1 MATDFN
7 LTAVLDDVINNPMET
22 TAGITGEL
30 ATEGNA
36 LSGLLIFAFFLLLI
50 LIVLAVLYGGLMA
63 IFKLK

>member
-36 LSGLLIFAFFLLLI
+36 LSGMLILLL
-50 LIVLAVLYGGLMA
+50 LFY
-63 IFKLK
+63 